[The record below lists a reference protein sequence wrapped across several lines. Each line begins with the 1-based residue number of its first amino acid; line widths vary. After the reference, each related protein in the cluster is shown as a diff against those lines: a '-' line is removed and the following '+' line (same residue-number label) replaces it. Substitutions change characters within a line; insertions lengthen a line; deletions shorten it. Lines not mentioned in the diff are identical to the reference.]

1 MVPPASARVSRVPA
15 YSGSRWSFPDF
26 AYRIFT
32 FFDLLSQ
39 NSSAIVPGTVCGPQ
53 PPKACAFGFGLFPF
67 RSPLLWKSSF
77 LSSPAGTEMFQFP
90 ASPSAKLCIYFA
102 VPEVYS
108 GGLPHSEISGSMAM
122 CASPKLI
129 AACHVFH
136 RLPVPRHSPC
146 ALYILTFALS
156 RGHGNF
162 ASFIF
167 YYKTVRDLP
176 STCRNRSDFCRRALR
191 DSSPPSRPLL
201 KASSRRVRH
210 VRLGAIV
217 NHE

>member
-129 AACHVFH
+129 AAK
-136 RLPVPRHSPC
+136 RLSSAPFPRHSPFL
-146 ALYILTFALS
+146 LYLDLRAFARS
-156 RGHGNF
+156 EIRG
-162 ASFIF
+162 FIF
-167 YYKTVRDLP
+167 YYKTFVIHFAPAEIVPISAVAHCATQVPRPVP
-176 STCRNRSDFCRRALR
+176 S
-191 DSSPPSRPLL
+191 
-201 KASSRRVRH
+201 
-210 VRLGAIV
+210 
-217 NHE
+217 